1 MLLAGMVNSKSLFPR
16 IVSYSN
22 PRPVLPQGERRDNLA
37 LMRLDIEALVE
48 SAAID
53 CEIWVAKAGD
63 DGEIGSAA
71 IFVPA
76 GKAVGGTQ
84 GHMTS

>member
-1 MLLAGMVNSKSLFPR
+1 
-16 IVSYSN
+16 
-22 PRPVLPQGERRDNLA
+22 
-37 LMRLDIEALVE
+37 MRLDIEALVE

-63 DGEIGSAA
+63 DDEIGSAA

-84 GHMTS
+84 GHMTSLTSACKLRAGWIELSCSSSGMR